1 MKDSKSILLVLLS
14 IGLVS
19 TWVYHLYDKTVYS
32 KRRTE
37 VYIKDSIAVAEGI
50 RDSLQKIY
58 AVTINDLD
66 IKLDST
72 LSTRDSLQSELGV
85 NMTKIKTLKSEIN
98 AILGK
103 KNVTDAELGIAKG
116 KINELQQVITDL
128 RRQNG
133 SMEEEQKRLNL
144 IMQQMNGD
152 ISGLQQNI
160 QRLGDE
166 NKMLTEKINLASVFV
181 ASELKL
187 SAVTVKGSKEE
198 ETSQSKKAEKFIFSF
213 LVQNNVNEY
222 SGAEV
227 YVVIIGPDGRVIQN
241 EGWES
246 RMMDTKNEGKK
257 EYTLKVRFDYER
269 GEKKSQLFSV
279 NADKYQKGNYIMQ
292 VYHNGYMIG
301 QTIRRLS

>member
-14 IGLVS
+14 VGLVS

-32 KRRTE
+32 QRRTE
-37 VYIKDSIAVAEGI
+37 VYIKDSLAVAEGI

-66 IKLDST
+66 VKLDST
-72 LSTRDSLQSELGV
+72 VSTRDSLQSELGA

-98 AILGK
+98 GILGK

-133 SMEEEQKRLNL
+133 SMEEEQKRLSL
-144 IMQQMNGD
+144 IMEQMNGD
-152 ISGLQQNI
+152 ISGLQQNMK
-160 QRLGDE
+160 RLGDE
-166 NKMLTEKINLASVFV
+166 NKTLTEKINLASVFV

-198 ETSQSKKAEKFIFSF
+198 ETSQSKKTEKFVFSF
-213 LVQNNVNEY
+213 LVQNNINEY
-222 SGAEV
+222 NGAEV
-227 YVVIIGPDGRVIQN
+227 YVVIIGPDGHVIQN

-246 RMMDTKNEGKK
+246 RTMDTKNEGKK
-257 EYTLKVRFDYER
+257 EYTMKVRFDYER
-269 GEKKSQLFSV
+269 GEQKSQLFSL

-292 VYHNGYMIG
+292 IYHNGYMIG
-301 QTIRRLS
+301 QTTRRLS